1 MLKLAIDCLSKHF
14 KKKQQF
20 FSIVYSYVC
29 KSVSYILTFAILIN
43 QTNAILMYDRS
54 FTWNTAVSLHF
65 VEQNYMYYYMNYT
78 NVLFKKNL
86 IISIMI
92 IADNWHV

>member
-1 MLKLAIDCLSKHF
+1 MCTK
-14 KKKQQF
+14 
-20 FSIVYSYVC
+20 VC
-29 KSVSYILTFAILIN
+29 KSGFYILSFAILIN

-54 FTWNTAVSLHF
+54 FTWTTAVSLHW
-65 VEQNYMYYYMNYT
+65 VGQNMYYYMNYT